1 MNVVNYM
8 IDYKKLF
15 QRHKL
20 IYTIIIDLKYD
31 QSSKWIR
38 IFRWEMSW
46 NSRFFLLMGIFWRIQ
61 FSRYHPLLSMNFLNI
76 TATTIYDLWTF
87 KWLPHDMINVWSRF
101 RLKNGKT
108 IGMPAELV
116 AIMMTEL
123 IEIVLK

>member
-1 MNVVNYM
+1 M
-8 IDYKKLF
+8 IKVLNELEYF
-15 QRHKL
+15 GE
-20 IYTIIIDLKYD
+20 
-31 QSSKWIR
+31 KWV
-38 IFRWEMSW
+38 ETHV
-46 NSRFFLLMGIFWRIQ
+46 FFLLMGIFWRIQ

-76 TATTIYDLWTF
+76 TTTTIYDLWTF